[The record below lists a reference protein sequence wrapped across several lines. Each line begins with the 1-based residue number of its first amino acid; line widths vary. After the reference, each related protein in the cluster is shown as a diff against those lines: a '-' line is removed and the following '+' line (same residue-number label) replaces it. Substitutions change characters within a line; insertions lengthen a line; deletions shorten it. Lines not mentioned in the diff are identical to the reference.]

1 MDEEI
6 KEQQKGAE
14 TLEIAKTVF
23 NPQVAQFVPSAD
35 TCYEFSVHPDLMSH
49 IIGINGNNLSRLS
62 SSFAVRFVFPTSD
75 IKLRCFTLGPSIHLI
90 ILNVI

>member
-49 IIGINGNNLSRLS
+49 IIGINGNIDCVN
-62 SSFAVRFVFPTSD
+62 D
-75 IKLRCFTLGPSIHLI
+75 DKHKMHKLT
-90 ILNVI
+90 